1 MGTSVDIKITD
12 KCNNWITAMTVYRNR
27 EYLIKAKVFYTDAIP
42 SNTPYG
48 VKGGKMYKLWI
59 KNVTEDKVIFDY
71 DRGFN
76 IGTKAT
82 VEKGVVG
89 RIITELEVMLST
101 GSAVSFRPFGYF
113 DNWIRG

>member
-1 MGTSVDIKITD
+1 MSTNIDIRITD
-12 KCNNWITAMTVYRNR
+12 RCDNWLTAMTVYRNR
-27 EYLIKAKVFYTDAIP
+27 EYLIKAKVFYIKGVP

-76 IGTKAT
+76 VGNKAS
-82 VEKGVVG
+82 VEKGVAG
-89 RIITELEVMLST
+89 RIITELETMLST
-101 GSAVSFRPFGYF
+101 GSIDPFRPFGYF
-113 DNWIRG
+113 DSWIRS